1 MLNALD
7 MNEARKVVLIGEN
20 VVDMLFRKENP
31 IGKYIRMGQ
40 EMFRVI
46 GTIKNTMLN
55 SYEARVIYMPYS
67 VYEPQIRN

>member
-40 EMFRVI
+40 EMFR
-46 GTIKNTMLN
+46 
-55 SYEARVIYMPYS
+55 
-67 VYEPQIRN
+67 